1 MKKIVL
7 IAIISILFYSCSI
20 PYDLETRYII
30 ETKLVDSDG
39 NAVSNEKIEV
49 YVDANNN
56 GETISSSISDE
67 NGFIRMIFPK
77 PDLEN
82 FAFSVNN
89 TPNTFNGYLNKS
101 IYNIKQD
108 NFIDYKLVLNEIKL
122 VKFDEVTELTIEI
135 NQTSQDKEL
144 RKIEVLGQVY
154 NQYEYLNSIQ
164 TPNNYYELQTYF
176 NLLKNQSFTLK
187 YYVYNY
193 TTMLLE
199 ENNVNL
205 SIAEQSLNY
214 TLTY

>member
-7 IAIISILFYSCSI
+7 ITIISILLNSCSI

-30 ETKLVDSDG
+30 ETKLVDSNG

-67 NGFIRMIFPK
+67 NGYIRMIFPK
-77 PDLEN
+77 PDVEN
-82 FAFSVNN
+82 FTISVNN
-89 TPNTFNGYLNKS
+89 TTNSINGFLNKN
-101 IYNIKQD
+101 INNIKQD
-108 NFIDYKLVLNEIKL
+108 NFIDYKLVLDEIKL
-122 VKFDEVTELTIEI
+122 VKFDELVDLIIEI

-144 RKIEVLGQVY
+144 RKIEVIGEIF
-154 NQYEYLNSIQ
+154 NQYEYLNPIQ

-176 NLLKNQSFTLK
+176 NLLKNQSFTLR

-199 ENNVNL
+199 ESNVNL
-205 SIAEQSLNY
+205 NIAEQSLNY